1 MNHWTITLDMR
12 YSQEKRSFKQAL
24 VNFHLSQF
32 FSLLRDPRFI
42 YSLLDLLL
50 LSSYF
55 SSNLFPRY
63 PSYIFSACLLRS
75 YPNYN
80 CKNIKKSFIHYPFFS
95 RTVFPNCTLFI
106 IYVHIYIYFNKKT
119 FFCMRKQKYI
129 HVCHNALLRLCH
141 IMTCILKM
149 IYLS

>member
-1 MNHWTITLDMR
+1 MNHWTITLNMR

-80 CKNIKKSFIHYPFFS
+80 CKNIKKSFIHYFFS

-106 IYVHIYIYFNKKT
+106 IYVHIYIYFNKKI
-119 FFCMRKQKYI
+119 FFLCASKNTYMYVTTRFFG
-129 HVCHNALLRLCH
+129 CH